1 MPGLRFKDL
10 LSAAGVDATYG
21 GDISPEQQSSISQR
35 AAKYLEK
42 YPELAELSVRPD
54 SADGFNYRDNVL
66 HLSRVD
72 PDVLAHEAE
81 HAKALA
87 NDDLYKKVLA
97 ISRKASDISN
107 AAALP
112 ALFGLVPMIDD
123 PAKRRHILGILAGVN
138 TALAVPNLFEEAKAS
153 TRVVMDSPDKLH
165 SVSVLAPAFASHL
178 LHDMYGTGL
187 YLGGRSLIPE
197 TSK

>member
-1 MPGLRFKDL
+1 MPSLRFKDL
-10 LSAAGVDATYG
+10 LSAAGVDSAYG
-21 GDISPEQQSSISQR
+21 GDTTPEQRASISQR
-35 AAKYLEK
+35 AALYLEK
-42 YPELAELSVRPD
+42 YPELAALAIKPSA
-54 SADGFNYRDNVL
+54 ADGFNYLDNTF
-66 HLSRVD
+66 HLARVD

-81 HAKALA
+81 HAAALA
-87 NDDLYKKVLA
+87 DDQLYKKVLA

-112 ALFGLVPMIDD
+112 ALFGLVPMIED
-123 PAKRRHILGILAGVN
+123 PAKRRKILGILAGVN

-165 SVSVLAPAFASHL
+165 SAAVLAPAFASHL

-187 YLGGRSLIPE
+187 YLGGRALIPE
-197 TSK
+197 TPK